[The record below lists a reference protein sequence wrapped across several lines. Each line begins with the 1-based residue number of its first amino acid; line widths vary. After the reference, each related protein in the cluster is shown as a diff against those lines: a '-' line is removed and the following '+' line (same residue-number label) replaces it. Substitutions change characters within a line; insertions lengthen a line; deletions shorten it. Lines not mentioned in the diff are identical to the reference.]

1 MTLTIILENES
12 VKFDD
17 CPEIT
22 KQLSVNPNIFNYQKL
37 VQTKVLVIFLLILNL
52 NNIERSKDQGT

>member
-37 VQTKVLVIFLLILNL
+37 VQTKVLVSFYSN
-52 NNIERSKDQGT
+52 